1 MSAVCVLQN
10 ASFWETESRMQE
22 ALSAGKI
29 VSYISVFLGVIL
41 ATIGACAAATISG
54 ALSVCLGTL
63 IVGGVL
69 LAMGLLFAAIDI
81 CRVQRGS
88 THKLQAKQEQLEML
102 SIQEEETKPLM
113 EQASCVCEPVPPLS
127 GLEDVRQ
134 QRPVVLR
141 RGSDPFYKPKYITV
155 GDRVVELIKVGER
168 DSKGETTFVEGV
180 SPDQIFV
187 RVWDELFILG
197 RVGEMVRLDGVCC
210 KLLPGDSQNL

>member
-10 ASFWETESRMQE
+10 ASFWETECRTQE
-22 ALSAGKI
+22 ALSAGKTI
-29 VSYISVFLGVIL
+29 SYILVCLGAIL

-69 LAMGLLFAAIDI
+69 LATGLLFTTIDI

-88 THKLQAKQEQLEML
+88 THKLQAKQELLEMP

-141 RGSDPFYKPKYITV
+141 RGSDPFYKPKYIAV
-155 GDRVVELIKVGER
+155 GDGVVELIKVGER
-168 DSKGETTFVEGV
+168 DSKGAKTVVEGV